1 MNTAKISSY
10 NKLIAFFLIIV
21 ALLSV
26 LVVSANG
33 WQDNDDPFWN
43 NDNDAANNKDDGA
56 DEPPEEM
63 QTTTPGPEAP
73 KFYHHITGEE
83 ITEENSGISQVAYI
97 LDGDSPLCGI
107 YNCNVLI
114 EFPIENGKTRYFM
127 LSDINA
133 PLEKI
138 GSITYSRDFISNLA
152 YSFGATIVSLG
163 NDDNVEYN
171 HVDTSEYTVHLNK
184 NPDAY
189 YTEYTYFAYTSTQ
202 LITKTILSSAR
213 IQSTIPYSFKNN
225 QTPSGTINAKTLNI
239 PYETSTTLVYSQER
253 NKYCLC
259 KMGSDKIDVST
270 SSNVMFTNAL
280 VLYADSM
287 TYETAE
293 NTQIVINTL
302 GSGSGYYA
310 YSGMAEKITWIMDA
324 EGNLSLFDQN
334 GEKLQIGQ
342 GNTYIA
348 YVKSSKSNVS
358 IFQ

>member
-1 MNTAKISSY
+1 MNTAKIGNY
-10 NKLIAFFLIIV
+10 NKLIAFFMIIV

-43 NDNDAANNKDDGA
+43 NDNNAANNKDNGA
-56 DEPPEEM
+56 DELPEEI
-63 QTTTPGPEAP
+63 QTTTPEPEAQ
-73 KFYHHITGEE
+73 KFYHHITGKEV
-83 ITEENSGISQVAYI
+83 TEENYGISQVAYI
-97 LDGDSPLCGI
+97 IDGNSPLCGI
-107 YNCNVLI
+107 YSCNVLI

-127 LSDINA
+127 LTDINA

-138 GSITYSRDFISNLA
+138 GSITYSRNFISNLA
-152 YSFGATIVSLG
+152 SSFGATIVSLG
-163 NDDNVEYN
+163 NDDDVDYS
-171 HVDTSEYTVHLNK
+171 HIDTSEYTVHLNE
-184 NPDAY
+184 NPDTY

-213 IQSTIPYSFKNN
+213 VQSTLPYTFKDNS
-225 QTPSGTINAKTLNI
+225 TPAGTIDAKTLNI
-239 PYETSTTLVYSQER
+239 PYETSTTLVYSQDQS
-253 NKYCLC
+253 KYCLC

-270 SSNVMFTNAL
+270 SGHVMFTNAL

-293 NTQIVINTL
+293 KTQTVIGTL

-310 YSGMAEKITWIMDA
+310 YAGMAEKITWIMDA
-324 EGNLSLFDQN
+324 EGNLSLFNQN
-334 GEKLQIGQ
+334 GEKLHIGR

-348 YVKSSKSNVS
+348 YVKSSKSSIS